1 MYVADQS
8 STSRRRSGI
17 FDKETTPGEFTLNPD
32 PIKIYRRRAVFEPN
46 PSQQGLKL
54 ADGLA
59 AKPPAAVSL
68 NPIHHNKD

>member
-32 PIKIYRRRAVFEPN
+32 PIKIYRRSGVFEPN
-46 PSQQGLKL
+46 PSQQGLKHNESQFFVL
-54 ADGLA
+54 RAWFL
-59 AKPPAAVSL
+59 PAQS
-68 NPIHHNKD
+68 